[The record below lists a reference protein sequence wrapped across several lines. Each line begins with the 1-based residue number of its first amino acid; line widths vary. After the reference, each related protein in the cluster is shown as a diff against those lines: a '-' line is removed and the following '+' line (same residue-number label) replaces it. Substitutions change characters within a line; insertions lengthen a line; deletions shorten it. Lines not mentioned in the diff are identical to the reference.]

1 MESSQESLFQQAMNR
16 YQQGAPAQELLA
28 DFETITAAAPRQS
41 AGWTCLAWLQLL
53 SDQSEEAL
61 RSARMAVKLNN
72 QDPQARI
79 NLCLAMLETKAK
91 GVRDQIEVVQQV
103 LALAPEVGAELKES
117 IDDGLT
123 RRPEWPALLKVK
135 AWLEL

>member
-1 MESSQESLFQQAMNR
+1 
-16 YQQGAPAQELLA
+16 
-28 DFETITAAAPRQS
+28 
-41 AGWTCLAWLQLL
+41 
-53 SDQSEEAL
+53 
-61 RSARMAVKLNN
+61 MAVKLNP

-91 GVRDQIEVVQQV
+91 GVRDHIEVVQQV
-103 LALAPEVGAELKES
+103 LAVAPDVAGDLRES
-117 IDDGLT
+117 IADGLK

>member
-1 MESSQESLFQQAMNR
+1 MDATQDSLFQQAMAR
-16 YQQGAPAQELLA
+16 YQDGVPAEDLLG

-41 AGWTCLAWLQLL
+41 AGWTCLTWLQMLCE
-53 SDQSEEAL
+53 QPEEAL
-61 RSARMAVKLNN
+61 RSGRMAVKLNP

-91 GVRDQIEVVQQV
+91 GVRDHIEVVQQV
-103 LALAPEVGAELKES
+103 LAVAPDVASDLRES
-117 IDDGLT
+117 IDDGLQ

>member
-1 MESSQESLFQQAMNR
+1 
-16 YQQGAPAQELLA
+16 
-28 DFETITAAAPRQS
+28 
-41 AGWTCLAWLQLL
+41 
-53 SDQSEEAL
+53 
-61 RSARMAVKLNN
+61 MAVKLNP

-91 GVRDQIEVVQQV
+91 GVRDHIEVVQQV
-103 LALAPEVGAELKES
+103 LAVAPDVASDLRES
-117 IDDGLT
+117 IDDGLQ